1 MNLRRVVLS
10 SLVLVALARATCT
23 VAEDNF
29 DGAILGPA
37 EPIGKLLIVKAG
49 FDEEPAPLRPV
60 PIPSFKL
67 QVTTPPAYGI
77 GPAHF
82 PISVGGGGLSSSV
95 RIPHGDEAAFHLS
108 QAAVHLMSVGL
119 EKESK
124 QVSSFLKDFQTGH
137 QIRLQLAEKLAQM
150 KELQTE
156 VDRLKLC
163 MAKGIA
169 SNEVLLSVV
178 IFEADENFNRLL
190 AGPIPGETDGKHLP
204 GTMGGVFEADDLHK
218 LIDFARQKGS
228 LKVLGEPRMV
238 VMSSGTA
245 RLENGGKSPSS
256 KVALAGGP
264 DTNDYGINAEFSAS
278 IASPDR
284 IQFEA
289 NIDVKEL
296 SEDDAVDGVP
306 GVRRSKSQSTVELRD
321 GQAVVFGWLNDS
333 GKATARRAFIAVTP
347 TIADPTGHVV
357 PAPTPMPHPV
367 QAIK

>member
-60 PIPSFKL
+60 PTRSFKL

-169 SNEVLLSVV
+169 SDEVLLSVV

-190 AGPIPGETDGKHLP
+190 AGPIPGETDGKRLP

-218 LIDFARQKGS
+218 LIDFERQKGS

-238 VMSSGTA
+238 IMSSGTA

-256 KVALAGGP
+256 KVALAGGA
-264 DTNDYGINAEFSAS
+264 DAIDYGINAEFSAS

-284 IQFEA
+284 IRFEA

-347 TIADPTGHVV
+347 TIAAPTGHVV
-357 PAPTPMPHPV
+357 PAPAPMSHPV
-367 QAIK
+367 QAVK